1 MALVYSQYADVACLA
16 LELLVSVP
24 LGSYL
29 MRTE

>member
-1 MALVYSQYADVACLA
+1 MALVYSQYATVACLA
-16 LELLVSVP
+16 LELLVSAP

>member
-1 MALVYSQYADVACLA
+1 MALVYSQYAVVACLA